1 MIDISVLAK
10 PLLDLLSSFGSGV
23 LPTDGPSGQLQSTSS
38 IIDQIHAFGRNSI
51 NSMNEAWD
59 GRAADSATAKALRVQ
74 TSAATISDRGNDM
87 ATVVDQA
94 AAQVETGQKE
104 LSAIVES
111 FVNTASALGPTIATP
126 EGLAVLVGSAID
138 HLGQGLN
145 VVGRVRSE
153 LDTQTASMTELT
165 PPPSTA
171 PATLPAGLAGGASAL
186 ASGAGSG
193 AQQLLSTLT
202 SVGGSAGSMLTSMA
216 TPSMSGSTPSKSGS
230 SPSTPGQQKPN
241 SGSAGQTPDGKGV
254 KVTLPDGSVVEA
266 PNEQAAQAVRSAL
279 GAVGTPYV
287 WGGTSPGGGLDCSGL
302 TQYAYGE
309 AGVELPRLAQE
320 QGNGHMGVS
329 PGDLMPGDLA
339 VWDGHVAMV
348 IGNGQFVEAGDPV
361 QISSIRT
368 ENIGMDF
375 YGFYRPTT

>member
-1 MIDISVLAK
+1 MIDINVLAK

-87 ATVVDQA
+87 ASVVDQA

-104 LSAIVES
+104 LTGIVES
-111 FVNTASALGPTIATP
+111 FVNTATALGPTIATP
-126 EGLAVLVGSAID
+126 QGLAVLVSSAID
-138 HLGQGLN
+138 HLGQGMN

-171 PATLPAGLAGGASAL
+171 PASLANGLAGGASGL
-186 ASGAGSG
+186 ASGASSV
-193 AQQLLSTLT
+193 LSTLT
-202 SVGGSAGSMLTSMA
+202 GVGGSAGQMLTSMA
-216 TPSMSGSTPSKSGS
+216 TPVMSGSTPSKSGS
-230 SPSTPGQQKPN
+230 SPSTPGSQNPN
-241 SGSAGQTPDGKGV
+241 SGSAGQDGKGV
-254 KVTLPDGSVVEA
+254 KVTLPDGSIVEA

-279 GAVGTPYV
+279 GTLGTPYV
-287 WGGTSPGGGLDCSGL
+287 WGGTSPGAGLDCSGL

-309 AGVELPRLAQE
+309 AGVDLPRLAQE
-320 QGNGHMGVS
+320 QGNGHTGVS